1 MKRMGLAG
9 GLLALLLLPGISFG
23 LGLGDVRLNSP
34 LNAPL
39 DAEIELVNATPEDLA
54 TLDAKLA
61 SKETFAR
68 YGLEWPQF
76 MAGVTVTR
84 DRTPSGGYVL
94 RIKSQETVTEPFL
107 TLLIEATWAR
117 GRLVREYTVLLDP
130 PVFAPNNVAAAPVA
144 PAAQVPSQSAGQ
156 ISRPAP
162 QDAPSATPVAAGGGD
177 SYEVRRGD
185 SLSAIARRLSAS
197 SGART
202 DQLMVGIYRNNG
214 TAFEGDMNK
223 LRAGSVLRIPG
234 GEELAAI
241 SPSEASS
248 EVRRLAGSWAGG
260 SSSSGAGRL
269 RLVAPSDSASS
280 PGTSNGN
287 SAETESLRNRVT
299 DLEGQ
304 LNESKRM
311 LELRNTELADLQA
324 KLAAS
329 QQAVQP
335 APQVTPTP
343 PVEQPAPTQTPVK
356 PEGTPA
362 QPETT
367 QSEAAQ
373 TPAQEPA
380 PATEPTPKPTPTE
393 AAPAADESEG
403 GSILDMV
410 TEYWYVPVGLIVLLL
425 AAFALKSRGKKK
437 TAEFDDNLGRLA
449 EQNAQDRLSSPP
461 AISDTGRMRAPP
473 GSSDIPDDILV
484 EESGTHRA
492 LQETQDIPLH
502 APTVRTDET
511 ISSETAVNLDQGDP
525 LAEADFHMAYGLYD
539 QAADLVRIAI
549 QREPDRRDLKLKLLE
564 VFFVWGNK
572 EQFLTMARE
581 LSESRHEA
589 QPGEWEKIVIMG
601 KQIAPEDP
609 MFGDG
614 AGMGGGAVGVDL
626 NLDAGGSGRVDFDP
640 FDVSS
645 RMDVTGGA
653 NSEAM
658 DLDLG
663 AALRDPDATGE
674 EPVLGGDKSGATT
687 REMTVKMTPAGS
699 EAPTVE
705 QPALRPLDEPTIREK
720 VEGAMRRKLSTEQT
734 AELALDDLGLELG
747 SLEQT
752 DSQIGLKPVARAPRG
767 ADSNAPT
774 MVAGLDENSQRL
786 LAAAAARSGA
796 NGADDSQLTEH
807 GASGTWF
814 LTERELG
821 GDVDLTKG
829 RSIDPNT
836 TASMSKFEMP
846 EDGYDISSTS
856 RLAAIDRNNLDF
868 PVEPTQQQPAV
879 GRGVDLDLGG
889 ASGNYDLPGSP
900 TEELAVPDLEPVTLS
915 EVGTKLDLAR
925 AYVDMGDPDGA
936 RNILNEVLTEGSA
949 SQKQEAQRLIESLP
963 G

>member
-1 MKRMGLAG
+1 MRIGLIRGLA
-9 GLLALLLLPGISFG
+9 ALLLVPGISHA
-23 LGLGDVRLNSP
+23 LGLGDVHLNSP

-39 DAEIELVNATPEDLA
+39 DAEVELVNATPEDLA

-68 YGLEWPQF
+68 YGLDWPPF
-76 MAGVTVTR
+76 MASITVTR
-84 DRTPSGGYVL
+84 DRSANGAQVL
-94 RIKSQETVTEPFL
+94 RIKSTDTVTEPFL

-130 PVFAPNNVAAAPVA
+130 PVFAPNSVAAAPVQA
-144 PAAQVPSQSAGQ
+144 PAVSQGQATGQ
-156 ISRPAP
+156 ISRPVQQAP
-162 QDAPSATPVAAGGGD
+162 TAAPAAPAGGGD

-197 SGART
+197 TGQRT
-202 DQLMVGIYRNNG
+202 DQLMVSIYHANG
-214 TAFEGDMNK
+214 AAFEGDMNR
-223 LRAGSVLRIPG
+223 LRAGAVLRLPSAEEVAAVSPTEARDEIRRSVG
-234 GEELAAI
+234 SYAAASGESA
-241 SPSEASS
+241 
-248 EVRRLAGSWAGG
+248 
-260 SSSSGAGRL
+260 AGRL
-269 RLVAPSDSASS
+269 RLVPPSGSASAGS
-280 PGTSNGN
+280 GTEN
-287 SAETESLRNRVT
+287 SAEVAQLENRVHE
-299 DLEGQ
+299 LEGQ

-329 QQAVQP
+329 QQQQQAP
-335 APQVTPTP
+335 APAAQPQAEAT
-343 PVEQPAPTQTPVK
+343 PAPA
-356 PEGTPA
+356 ETPA
-362 QPETT
+362 ATPEQAEPETT
-367 QSEAAQ
+367 EPEA
-373 TPAQEPA
+373 
-380 PATEPTPKPTPTE
+380 
-393 AAPAADESEG
+393 AAPAAEPTPEPAAAPEEAPASRPATPAAAAPPAEET
-403 GSILDMV
+403 SLLDYA
-410 TEYWYVPVGLIVLLL
+410 TKYWWALAGIVLLL
-425 AAFALKSRGKKK
+425 LVLLVSKSRGKRKS
-437 TAEFDDNLGRLA
+437 AEFDDRLGRLA
-449 EQNAQDRLSSPP
+449 EQGGDRLAEPVD
-461 AISDTGRMRAPP
+461 ALSDTGRMRAPP
-473 GSSDIPDDILV
+473 MAASSVPDDILV

-492 LQETQDIPLH
+492 LQETQDIPLT

-572 EQFLTMARE
+572 EQFLATARE
-581 LSESRHEA
+581 LSDTRSRAE
-589 QPGEWEKIVIMG
+589 PGEWEKIVIMG
-601 KQIAPEDP
+601 RQIAPEDP
-609 MFGDG
+609 MFTEVG
-614 AGMGGGAVGVDL
+614 GGGAVGVDL
-626 NLDAGGSGRVDFDP
+626 NLDGGNAGGVDFDP

-645 RMDVTGGA
+645 RLDVTGGGTA
-653 NSEAM
+653 DPV
-658 DLDLG
+658 DLDLSS
-663 AALRDPDATGE
+663 ALRDPDATGE
-674 EPVLGGDKSGATT
+674 GLQLPDRESSNQTT

-720 VEGAMRRKLSTEQT
+720 VDNAMRRKLSSDQT

-752 DSQIGLKPVARAPRG
+752 DSSLGLKPMGG
-767 ADSNAPT
+767 AGPDANAPT

-786 LAAAAARSGA
+786 LRAAAARSGA
-796 NGADDSQLTEH
+796 GGNGSADDSQLTEH

-814 LTERELG
+814 LTDRELG

-829 RSIDPNT
+829 RPIDPGA
-836 TASMSKFEMP
+836 TASMQFNMP
-846 EDGYDISSTS
+846 EEGFDVSSTS
-856 RLAAIDRNNLDF
+856 RLAAIDRDNLDF
-868 PVEPTQQQPAV
+868 PVESTREQPAV
-879 GRGVDLDLGG
+879 GARKVDLDLGG
-889 ASGNYDLPGSP
+889 GSIDLPGSP

-936 RNILNEVLTEGSA
+936 RNILNEVLSEGSA

>member
-1 MKRMGLAG
+1 MMRIGLVR
-9 GLLALLLLPGISFG
+9 GLVALLLLPGISHA
-23 LGLGDVRLNSP
+23 LGLGDVHLNSP

-61 SKETFAR
+61 TKDTFAR
-68 YGLEWPQF
+68 YGLDWPPF
-76 MAGVTVTR
+76 MASVSVTR
-84 DRTPSGGYVL
+84 DRAANGAQVL
-94 RIKSQETVTEPFL
+94 RIKSTETVTEPFL

-130 PVFAPNNVAAAPVA
+130 PVFAPNSVAAAPVPA
-144 PAAQVPSQSAGQ
+144 PAVSQGQAAGQ

-162 QDAPSATPVAAGGGD
+162 EQAAPSAMPQAPAGGGD
-177 SYEVRRGD
+177 SYEVQRGD

-197 SGART
+197 SGQRT
-202 DQLMVGIYRNNG
+202 DQLMVSIYRGNSG
-214 TAFEGDMNK
+214 AFEGDMNR
-223 LRAGSVLRIPG
+223 LRAGSVLRIPSG
-234 GEELAAI
+234 DEVAAV
-241 SPSEASS
+241 SPSEARD
-248 EVRRLAGSWAGG
+248 EIRRSVGSYAAP
-260 SSSSGAGRL
+260 SASSGAGRL
-269 RLVAPSDSASS
+269 RLVPPSEAAAS
-280 PGTSNGN
+280 PGSGTDN
-287 SAETESLRNRVT
+287 SAEVSQLQGRVR

-329 QQAVQP
+329 QQAP
-335 APQVTPTP
+335 A
-343 PVEQPAPTQTPVK
+343 
-356 PEGTPA
+356 A
-362 QPETT
+362 QPT
-367 QSEAAQ
+367 
-373 TPAQEPA
+373 PA
-380 PATEPTPKPTPTE
+380 PAPVETPAATPEPETPAAPEAAAPEAAAPEAVEPTPEPAAAPAEPPPAEAKPTPS
-393 AAPAADESEG
+393 ADETASEEPSLLD
-403 GSILDMV
+403 SIFQ
-410 TEYWYVPVGLIVLLL
+410 YWWAVLGVVVLLI
-425 AAFALKSRGKKK
+425 ALLFVKSRGKRKV
-437 TAEFDDNLGRLA
+437 AEFDDRLGRLA
-449 EQNAQDRLSSPP
+449 EQGEDRLAEPMDSL
-461 AISDTGRMRAPP
+461 SDTGRMRAPVM
-473 GSSDIPDDILV
+473 GSTVPDDILV

-492 LQETQDIPLH
+492 LQETQDIPL

-549 QREPDRRDLKLKLLE
+549 QREPHRRDLKLKLLE
-564 VFFVWGNK
+564 VFFVWGNR
-572 EQFLTMARE
+572 EQFLSMARE
-581 LSESRHEA
+581 LSDTRAGTEA
-589 QPGEWEKIVIMG
+589 GEWEKIVIMG

-609 MFGDG
+609 MFADG
-614 AGMGGGAVGVDL
+614 GAAGAVGVDL
-626 NLDAGGSGRVDFDP
+626 NLDGGGAGGVDFDP

-645 RMDVTGGA
+645 RLDVTGGGSA
-653 NSEAM
+653 DPV

-663 AALRDPDATGE
+663 SALRDPDATGE
-674 EPVLGGDKSGATT
+674 GLQLPDREVSNQTT

-705 QPALRPLDEPTIREK
+705 QPALRPMDEPTIREK
-720 VEGAMRRKLSTEQT
+720 VDNAMRRKLSADQT

-752 DSQIGLKPVARAPRG
+752 DSSIGLKPVGGSPGPG
-767 ADSNAPT
+767 ADAPT

-786 LAAAAARSGA
+786 LRAAAARGGA
-796 NGADDSQLTEH
+796 NGNADDSQLTEH

-814 LTERELG
+814 LTDRELG

-829 RSIDPNT
+829 RPIDPGS
-836 TASMSKFEMP
+836 TASMQFNMP
-846 EDGYDISSTS
+846 DEGFDISSTS

-868 PVEPTQQQPAV
+868 PVEPTREQPAM
-879 GRGVDLDLGG
+879 GARKVDLDLGG
-889 ASGNYDLPGSP
+889 GNIDLPGSP
-900 TEELAVPDLEPVTLS
+900 TEELQVPDLEPVTLS

-936 RNILNEVLTEGSA
+936 RNILNEVLSEGSA
-949 SQKQEAQRLIESLP
+949 SQKQEAQRLLESLP

>member
-1 MKRMGLAG
+1 MGLAR
-9 GLLALLLLPGISFG
+9 GLLAFLLLPGISLA
-23 LGLGDVRLNSP
+23 LGLGDVHLNSP

-68 YGLEWPQF
+68 YGLEWPSF

-84 DRTPSGGYVL
+84 DRSANGGQVL
-94 RIKSQETVTEPFL
+94 RIKSTETVTEPFL
-107 TLLIEATWAR
+107 TLLIEASWAR

-130 PVFAPNNVAAAPVA
+130 PVFAPNSVAAAPVA
-144 PAAQVPSQSAGQ
+144 APSAAPSQSSGQ

-162 QDAPSATPVAAGGGD
+162 QESPGATAVQAGGGD
-177 SYEVRRGD
+177 SYEVQRGD

-197 SGART
+197 TGART
-202 DQLMVGIYRNNG
+202 DQLMVSIYRGNSG
-214 TAFEGDMNK
+214 AFEGDMNR
-223 LRAGSVLRIPG
+223 LRAGSVLRIPSSD
-234 GEELAAI
+234 EIAAV
-241 SPSEASS
+241 SPSEASG
-248 EVRRLAGSWAGG
+248 EVRRNVGSYAGASAAA
-260 SSSSGAGRL
+260 GAGRL
-269 RLVAPSDSASS
+269 RLVPPSEPGASAGSGS
-280 PGTSNGN
+280 DN
-287 SAETESLRNRVT
+287 SAEVSELQGRVR

-304 LNESKRM
+304 LTESKRM

-329 QQAVQP
+329 Q
-335 APQVTPTP
+335 APSATP
-343 PVEQPAPTQTPVK
+343 PAQTPVETPAGQPETATSETAPETTPEVAAPAEQPAATPDPAAQAPTET
-356 PEGTPA
+356 TPA
-362 QPETT
+362 Q
-367 QSEAAQ
+367 AA
-373 TPAQEPA
+373 
-380 PATEPTPKPTPTE
+380 
-393 AAPAADESEG
+393 ESAEG
-403 GSILDMV
+403 ESFVDKLMN
-410 TEYWYVPVGLIVLLL
+410 YWWLL
-425 AAFALKSRGKKK
+425 AAVIALIIGALVVKSRGSRKS
-437 TAEFDDNLGRLA
+437 AEFDDNLGRLA
-449 EQNAQDRLSSPP
+449 DVSEDRLAHPP
-461 AISDTGRMRAPP
+461 GSISDTGRMRAP
-473 GSSDIPDDILV
+473 GGMSEPDDILV

-492 LQETQDIPLH
+492 LQETQDIPL
-502 APTVRTDET
+502 APTVRTDDT
-511 ISSETAVNLDQGDP
+511 ISSDTAVNLDQGDP

-572 EQFLTMARE
+572 EQFTTMARE
-581 LSESRHEA
+581 LAETRNEGPA
-589 QPGEWEKIVIMG
+589 GEWEKIVIMG
-601 KQIAPEDP
+601 KQIAPEDS
-609 MFGDG
+609 MFSDG
-614 AGMGGGAVGVDL
+614 SGGGGGSVGVDL
-626 NLDAGGSGRVDFDP
+626 NLDAGGGGRVDFDP
-640 FDVSS
+640 FDVSQ
-645 RMDVTGGA
+645 RMDVTGGGNA
-653 NSEAM
+653 EAV

-663 AALRDPDATGE
+663 NALRDPDATGE
-674 EPVLGGDKSGATT
+674 GLQMPDMPASGQTT
-687 REMTVKMTPAGS
+687 REMTVRMTPAGS

-720 VEGAMRRKLSTEQT
+720 VEGAMRRKLSSDQT

-752 DSQIGLKPVARAPRG
+752 DSSLGLKPIGGAPRG
-767 ADSNAPT
+767 PDANAPT

-786 LAAAAARSGA
+786 LAAAAARHGGGMA
-796 NGADDSQLTEH
+796 NGDDSQLSEH

-829 RSIDPNT
+829 RSLDPNT

-846 EDGYDISSTS
+846 EEGFDISSTS
-856 RLAAIDRNNLDF
+856 RLAAIDRDNLDF
-868 PVEPTQQQPAV
+868 PVEPTQQQPQM
-879 GRGVDLDLGG
+879 GRKVDLDLGG
-889 ASGNYDLPGSP
+889 GNLDDLAGSP

-936 RNILNEVLTEGSA
+936 RNILNEVLSEGSA

>member
-1 MKRMGLAG
+1 MKRMGLARG
-9 GLLALLLLPGISFG
+9 MLAFLLLPGISLA
-23 LGLGDVRLNSP
+23 LGLGDVHLNSP

-68 YGLEWPQF
+68 YGLDWPSF

-84 DRTPSGGYVL
+84 DRSANGGQVL
-94 RIKSQETVTEPFL
+94 RIKSTETVTEPFL
-107 TLLIEATWAR
+107 TLLIEASWAR

-130 PVFAPNNVAAAPVA
+130 PVFAPNSVAAAPVA
-144 PAAQVPSQSAGQ
+144 APSAAPAQSSGQ
-156 ISRPAP
+156 ISRPVQQAP
-162 QDAPSATPVAAGGGD
+162 VSAAPVQAGGGD
-177 SYEVRRGD
+177 SYEVQRGD

-197 SGART
+197 TGANNS
-202 DQLMVGIYRNNG
+202 QLMVSIYRANSG
-214 TAFEGDMNK
+214 AFEGDMNR
-223 LRAGSVLRIPG
+223 LRAGSVLRIPSSD
-234 GEELAAI
+234 EIAAV
-241 SPSEASS
+241 SPAEASG
-248 EVRRLAGSWAGG
+248 EVRRNVGSYVAAGAAA
-260 SSSSGAGRL
+260 GAGRL
-269 RLVAPSDSASS
+269 RLVPPSEGASAGS
-280 PGTSNGN
+280 GADN
-287 SAETESLRNRVT
+287 SAEVSELQGRVR

-304 LNESKRM
+304 LTESKRM

-329 QQAVQP
+329 QAPAATPPAQTPVETPAAQP
-335 APQVTPTP
+335 EAATPTP
-343 PVEQPAPTQTPVK
+343 EAAQPEAAAPAEQPAATPE
-356 PEGTPA
+356 PAAQAPAEATPA
-362 QPETT
+362 ESTET
-367 QSEAAQ
+367 
-373 TPAQEPA
+373 
-380 PATEPTPKPTPTE
+380 
-393 AAPAADESEG
+393 ADGESIVDKLM
-403 GSILDMV
+403 S
-410 TEYWYVPVGLIVLLL
+410 YWWVL
-425 AAFALKSRGKKK
+425 AAIVALIIGLLVVRSRGNRK
-437 TAEFDDNLGRLA
+437 AAAFDDNLGRLA
-449 EQNAQDRLSSPP
+449 DVGEDRLAHPP
-461 AISDTGRMRAPP
+461 GSISDTGRMRAPDT
-473 GSSDIPDDILV
+473 SNIPDDILV
-484 EESGTHRA
+484 EESGSHRA
-492 LQETQDIPLH
+492 LQETQDIPL
-502 APTVRTDET
+502 APTVRTDDT
-511 ISSETAVNLDQGDP
+511 ISSDTAVNLDQGDP

-581 LSESRHEA
+581 LAETRGESA
-589 QPGEWEKIVIMG
+589 PGEWEKIVIMG
-601 KQIAPEDP
+601 KQIAPEDS
-609 MFGDG
+609 MFSDG
-614 AGMGGGAVGVDL
+614 SGGGGGSVGVDL
-626 NLDAGGSGRVDFDP
+626 NLDAGGGGRVDFDP
-640 FDVSS
+640 FDISQ
-645 RMDVTGGA
+645 RMDVTGGGNA
-653 NSEAM
+653 DPV

-663 AALRDPDATGE
+663 NALRDPDATGE
-674 EPVLGGDKSGATT
+674 GLQMPDTPPSGQTT

-720 VEGAMRRKLSTEQT
+720 VEGAMRRKLSSDQT

-752 DSQIGLKPVARAPRG
+752 DSSLGLKPIGGTPRG
-767 ADSNAPT
+767 PDANAPT

-786 LAAAAARSGA
+786 LAAAAARHGGGMA
-796 NGADDSQLTEH
+796 NGDDSQLTEH

-829 RSIDPNT
+829 RSIDPNS

-846 EDGYDISSTS
+846 EEGFDISSTS
-856 RLAAIDRNNLDF
+856 RLAAIDRDNLDF
-868 PVEPTQQQPAV
+868 PVEPTQQQPQM
-879 GRGVDLDLGG
+879 GRKVDLDLGG
-889 ASGNYDLPGSP
+889 GNLDDLPGSP

-936 RNILNEVLTEGSA
+936 RNILNEVLSEGSA
-949 SQKQEAQRLIESLP
+949 SQKQEAQRLLESLP

>member
-1 MKRMGLAG
+1 MLRIGLARV
-9 GLLALLLLPGISFG
+9 LLALLLLPGISHA
-23 LGLGDVRLNSP
+23 LGLGDVHLNSP

-68 YGLEWPQF
+68 YGLDWPPF
-76 MAGVTVTR
+76 MSSVTVTR
-84 DRTPSGGYVL
+84 DRSASGAQVL
-94 RIKSQETVTEPFL
+94 RLRSSETVTEPFL

-130 PVFAPNNVAAAPVA
+130 PVFAPNSVAPVQQA
-144 PAAQVPSQSAGQ
+144 MPAVGGATTSGQ
-156 ISRPAP
+156 ISRPA
-162 QDAPSATPVAAGGGD
+162 QTESAAAQPVAAGGGD
-177 SYEVRRGD
+177 SYEVQRGD

-197 SGART
+197 TGVRT
-202 DQLMVGIYRNNG
+202 DQAMVAIYRGNSG
-214 TAFEGDMNK
+214 AFEGDMNR
-223 LRAGSVLRIPG
+223 LRAGAVLRLPG
-234 GEELAAI
+234 SEEIAAV
-241 SPSEASS
+241 SPSEASG
-248 EVRRLAGSWAGG
+248 EVRRLAGSWTAPSSADGG
-260 SSSSGAGRL
+260 GRL
-269 RLVAPSDSASS
+269 RLVPPSDSASS
-280 PGTSNGN
+280 PDATPGN
-287 SAETESLRNRVT
+287 AAEVNALQSRVRE
-299 DLEGQ
+299 LEGQ
-304 LNESKRM
+304 LTESKRM

-329 QQAVQP
+329 QQQPVPTP
-335 APQVTPTP
+335 APVEQPLPQPEAVTPTP
-343 PVEQPAPTQTPVK
+343 EAVAPEAVDPTPVPEPVPTEIPAATPAPEQPAQ
-356 PEGTPA
+356 A
-362 QPETT
+362 
-367 QSEAAQ
+367 
-373 TPAQEPA
+373 
-380 PATEPTPKPTPTE
+380 
-393 AAPAADESEG
+393 AAPAEEEG
-403 GSILDMV
+403 PSIVD
-410 TEYWYVPVGLIVLLL
+410 TIIENWYLIAGALLL
-425 AAFALKSRGKKK
+425 LILGVVFAKSRGKRKV
-437 TAEFDDNLGRLA
+437 AEFDDNLGRLA
-449 EQNAQDRLSSPP
+449 EQGEDRLAQPMDSL
-461 AISDTGRMRAPP
+461 SDTGRMRAPNM
-473 GSSDIPDDILV
+473 GSIPDDILV

-492 LQETQDIPLH
+492 LQETQDIPL

-572 EQFLTMARE
+572 EQFLTSARE
-581 LSESRHEA
+581 LSDSRSEA
-589 QPGEWEKIVIMG
+589 GAGEWEKIVIMG
-601 KQIAPEDP
+601 RQIAPEDP
-609 MFGDG
+609 MFSDG
-614 AGMGGGAVGVDL
+614 SGGGGGSVGVDL

-645 RMDVTGGA
+645 RMDVTGGGNA
-653 NSEAM
+653 DV

-663 AALRDPDATGE
+663 SALRDPDATGE
-674 EPVLGGDKSGATT
+674 GLALPPRDSGGQTT
-687 REMTVKMTPAGS
+687 REMTVKMTQAGS

-720 VEGAMRRKLSTEQT
+720 VEGAMRRKLSSDQT

-752 DSQIGLKPVARAPRG
+752 DSQIGLKPVGGMPRG
-767 ADSNAPT
+767 PDANAPT

-786 LAAAAARSGA
+786 LAAAAARHGGG
-796 NGADDSQLTEH
+796 NADDSQLTEH

-829 RSIDPNT
+829 RSIDPNS
-836 TASMSKFEMP
+836 TASMSKLQIPDEGF
-846 EDGYDISSTS
+846 DISSTS

-868 PVEPTQQQPAV
+868 PVEPTAHQPQM
-879 GRGVDLDLGG
+879 RSKVDLDLGSNG
-889 ASGNYDLPGSP
+889 YDLPGSP

-936 RNILNEVLTEGSA
+936 RNILNEVLSEGSA
-949 SQKQEAQRLIESLP
+949 SQKQEAQRLLESLP

>member
-1 MKRMGLAG
+1 MKRMGLAR
-9 GLLALLLLPGISFG
+9 GLLALLLLPGLAFG

-61 SKETFAR
+61 SKDTFAR
-68 YGLEWPQF
+68 YGLDWPPF
-76 MAGVTVTR
+76 MASVRVTR

-130 PVFAPNNVAAAPVA
+130 PVFAPNSAAAQPVA
-144 PAAQVPSQSAGQ
+144 PAATAPSQSGGQ
-156 ISRPAP
+156 ISRPVPQEQPGAMAP
-162 QDAPSATPVAAGGGD
+162 AAGGGD
-177 SYEVRRGD
+177 SYEVRSGD
-185 SLSAIARRLSAS
+185 SLSAIARRLSAG
-197 SGART
+197 SGANT
-202 DQLMVGIYRNNG
+202 EQLMLGLYRNNSG
-214 TAFEGDMNK
+214 AFEGDMNR
-223 LRAGSVLRIPG
+223 LRAGSVLRVPAG
-234 GEELAAI
+234 GELAAI
-241 SPSEASS
+241 SPSEAST
-248 EVRRLAGSWAGG
+248 EVRRLAGSWAGA
-260 SSSSGAGRL
+260 SSSGSGRL
-269 RLVAPSDSASS
+269 RLVPPSDSAST
-280 PGTSNGN
+280 PGTGN
-287 SAETESLRNRVT
+287 SAEVEALRNRVN

-304 LNESKRM
+304 LTESKRM

-329 QQAVQP
+329 QQAQPAPQPVQP
-335 APQVTPTP
+335 AP
-343 PVEQPAPTQTPVK
+343 AQTPAVEA
-356 PEGTPA
+356 PAPA
-362 QPETT
+362 QPEAT
-367 QSEAAQ
+367 QPEATAPAPA
-373 TPAQEPA
+373 PAQEPA
-380 PATEPTPKPTPTE
+380 PTTEPAPTPAE
-393 AAPAADESEG
+393 AAPAESGEE
-403 GSILDMV
+403 GSILD
-410 TEYWYVPVGLIVLLL
+410 TILAYWYVPVAIIVLLL
-425 AAFALKSRGKKK
+425 GALALKARGKKK
-437 TAEFDDNLGRLA
+437 VAEFDDNLGRLA
-449 EQNAQDRLSSPP
+449 EQGDEDRLASPP
-461 AISDTGRMRAPP
+461 SISDTGRMQAPSL
-473 GSSDIPDDILV
+473 GGGDIPDDILV

-492 LQETQDIPLH
+492 LQETQDIPLT

-572 EQFLTMARE
+572 EQFLSMARE
-581 LSESRHEA
+581 LSDTRSGAEA
-589 QPGEWEKIVIMG
+589 GEWEKIVIMG

-609 MFGDG
+609 MFADG
-614 AGMGGGAVGVDL
+614 APAGGGAVGVDL
-626 NLDAGGSGRVDFDP
+626 NLDGGSSGSVDFDP
-640 FDVSS
+640 FDVSA
-645 RMDVTGGA
+645 RMDVTGGG
-653 NSEAM
+653 NPDPI

-663 AALRDPDATGE
+663 AGLRDPDATGE
-674 EPVLGGDKSGATT
+674 EPALGSDKSGATT

-720 VEGAMRRKLSTEQT
+720 VEGAMRRKLSSEQT

-752 DSQIGLKPVARAPRG
+752 DSQIGLKPIGGPPRG

-796 NGADDSQLTEH
+796 SPDDSQLTEH

-829 RSIDPNT
+829 RSIDPNS
-836 TASMSKFEMP
+836 TASMSKFELP

-868 PVEPTQQQPAV
+868 PVEPTQQQPAM
-879 GRGVDLDLGG
+879 GGKIDLDLGG
-889 ASGNYDLPGSP
+889 ASGNYDLPGSA

-949 SQKQEAQRLIESLP
+949 SQKQEAQRLLESLP